1 MTEPNFAA
9 ADTSLQIDKETRG
22 SALIHH
28 FEGGFSLVNHAVLV
42 RIVEEIKAAAP
53 HKIVMDLSGV
63 RFMDSMGVGIL
74 VNLLKH
80 ARDHKME
87 FAVVSNDV
95 VDQILAVTRLN
106 RVIRLARSLDE
117 ALQLSAP

>member
-9 ADTSLQIDKETRG
+9 ADTSIQFDKESRG
-22 SALIHH
+22 NALIYH
-28 FEGGFSLVNHAVLV
+28 FEGGFSLVNHAVLAKT
-42 RIVEEIKAAAP
+42 VEEIKAAAP
-53 HKIVMDLSGV
+53 RKIVMDLSGV
-63 RFMDSMGVGIL
+63 RFMDSMGVGLL

-106 RVIRLARSLDE
+106 RVIHLARSLEE
-117 ALQLSAP
+117 ALQSATP